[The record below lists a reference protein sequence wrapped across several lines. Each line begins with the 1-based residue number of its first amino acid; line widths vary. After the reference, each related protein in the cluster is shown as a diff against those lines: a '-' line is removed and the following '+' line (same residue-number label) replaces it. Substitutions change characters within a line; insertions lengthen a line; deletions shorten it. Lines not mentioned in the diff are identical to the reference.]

1 MDLTVNGQVK
11 TKKPHA
17 CGCSEWTVVRVGADI
32 KLKCNNCGRIV
43 MIPSDKAVKIIKEI
57 K

>member
-1 MDLTVNGQVK
+1 MDITINGQVK

-17 CGCSEWTVVRVGADI
+17 CGCNEWTVVRVGADI
-32 KLKCNNCGRIV
+32 KLKCNNCGKIV
-43 MIPSDKAVKIIKEI
+43 MVTLEKAVKIIKEI